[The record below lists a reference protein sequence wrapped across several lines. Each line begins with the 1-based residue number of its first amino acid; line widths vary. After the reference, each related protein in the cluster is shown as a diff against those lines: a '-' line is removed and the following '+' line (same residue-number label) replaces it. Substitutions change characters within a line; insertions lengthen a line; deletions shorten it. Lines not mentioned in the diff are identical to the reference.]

1 MLGKMAELIETVISW
16 GLRTLLGVAAGLQVV
31 RGLVA
36 PVMDSLKRSAVGKTA
51 GALPGIG
58 GAVNAVTELVLTTAV
73 LVRNSLG
80 IAFLLV
86 ILAVGAGPLVRYG
99 LLSLTYRF
107 LAAAAQPVS
116 DKRLVEAFGT
126 MAEGCALLM
135 RILFTAE
142 ILCMLTFLI
151 LMAGGGLDENR
162 TLSVDEKPGFFH
174 VLTTA
179 LLHILP
185 DKRYEQYIRLFMGL
199 LLVLLICTPIF
210 AVVGKSEELLSGFS
224 NNYGREEQVR
234 MKTEAEGIRETFLK
248 GAYEQELKD
257 QVQGILRKEGVFSAK
272 TEVDMEKELQLTITL
287 YGTVT
292 EKQREA
298 VKNELERICGL
309 RKGQYQIL
317 ASEDGMEGVGSF
329 PSSGNPSS
337 GGRTSGNPKE

>member
-1 MLGKMAELIETVISW
+1 M
-16 GLRTLLGVAAGLQVV
+16 R
-31 RGLVA
+31 
-36 PVMDSLKRSAVGKTA
+36 
-51 GALPGIG
+51 
-58 GAVNAVTELVLTTAV
+58 TELYQWMK
-73 LVRNSLG
+73 SL
-80 IAFLLV
+80 A
-86 ILAVGAGPLVRYG
+86 
-99 LLSLTYRF
+99 
-107 LAAAAQPVS
+107 
-116 DKRLVEAFGT
+116 
-126 MAEGCALLM
+126 
-135 RILFTAE
+135 
-142 ILCMLTFLI
+142 
-151 LMAGGGLDENR
+151 
-162 TLSVDEKPGFFH
+162 FFH

-224 NNYGREEQVR
+224 NNYG
-234 MKTEAEGIRETFLK
+234 IRETFLK
-248 GAYEQELKD
+248 GAYEQELKN
-257 QVQGILRKEGVFSAK
+257 QVQGILRKEGIFSAK

-337 GGRTSGNPKE
+337 GGRTSGNSKEQ